1 MAMFSFDDIEDAFLF
16 VTGGPPFENE
26 AFLDTE
32 TGKIYYRSLM
42 SGIDELEDTG
52 VDCDDMITIPHKN
65 DLDLGHNLVFEF
77 TASNLPDEYDR
88 VRDIFRHRGAYG
100 RFKDLLDSKGL
111 IETWYGFENER
122 QSEVLRL
129 WCEENEIELSETQR
143 AKPNQILPIFRKPLI

>member
-1 MAMFSFDDIEDAFLF
+1 MVSFSFDDIELAYMF
-16 VTGGPPFENE
+16 VIGGPAFENE

-42 SGIDELEDTG
+42 GGLDEFDEAG
-52 VDCDDMITIPHKN
+52 VNCEAMVAIPQKN
-65 DLDLGHNLVFEF
+65 DLDLGHSLVFEF
-77 TASNLPDEYDR
+77 VASTLPDEYDR

-111 IETWYGFENER
+111 LKIWHGFENER

-129 WCEENEIELSETQR
+129 WCEDNKIKLSD
-143 AKPNQILPIFRKPLI
+143 

>member
-1 MAMFSFDDIEDAFLF
+1 MAGAFSFDDIENAFLF
-16 VTGGPPFENE
+16 VTGGRPFENE

-42 SGIDELEDTG
+42 GGIDELEEAG

-77 TASNLPDEYDR
+77 TSSNLPDEYDR
-88 VRDIFRHRGAYG
+88 VRDIFRHTGAYG

-111 IETWYGFENER
+111 LDAWHNYENER
-122 QSEVLRL
+122 ETKALRR
-129 WCEENEIELSETQR
+129 WCNENQIELSD
-143 AKPNQILPIFRKPLI
+143 